1 MTQQESGIG
10 LKPEVVDIFARGLYH
25 LAKVDGID
33 PSEISLIEEFLS
45 ETGATVTMAD
55 LERSGFDP
63 KEAAEVLETT
73 AMRHIFVRTAIALV
87 KADGVWSEAEID
99 ALGDVAETLG
109 LSIADFCRLEL
120 EASQMSITGN

>member
-1 MTQQESGIG
+1 MTQQESGTG

-25 LAKVDGID
+25 LASVDGID
-33 PSEISLIEEFLS
+33 QSEVNLIEEFLD
-45 ETGATVTMAD
+45 ETNAGVTITD
-55 LERSGFDP
+55 LKRTGFDP
-63 KEAAEVLETT
+63 REAAEVLETR

-99 ALGDVAETLG
+99 ALGHLAETLG

-120 EASQMSITGN
+120 EASQMSITG